1 MDDTVH
7 ARDRSAHQRK
17 LLHTAPAC
25 GPHAAARTA
34 ARTACSLPLAAVVAP
49 PYWQGCS
56 GSFPLLAVDAPPG
69 AI

>member
-1 MDDTVH
+1 MPGV
-7 ARDRSAHQRK
+7 ARIFDKHQINAR
-17 LLHTAPAC
+17 LHTAPAC